1 MELACL
7 DLEGVLVPEVWIAVA
22 EATGIDDLRLTTRDI
37 ADYDELMSYRLK
49 VLDREGLKLPQIQQ
63 VIATLRPL
71 PGAVEFIDWLRE
83 RYQVIILS
91 DTFYQFA
98 DPLMAQL
105 GRPTLFCHQLVV
117 AADGTITGYQLRM
130 PDQKRHAII
139 ALQGLN
145 FACIAAG
152 DSYND
157 TSMLGQAEAG
167 ILFNAPQRVIDEF
180 PQFQVTTSYDELRT
194 AFTQASAALA
204 DR

>member
-1 MELACL
+1 MQLACL

-37 ADYDELMSYRLK
+37 ADYDELMRYRLRI
-49 VLDREGLKLPQIQQ
+49 LDREGLKLPQIQQ

-71 PGAVEFIDWLRE
+71 PGAVEFVDWLRE
-83 RYQVIILS
+83 RYQLIILS

-105 GRPTLFCHQLVV
+105 GRPTLFCHRLEV
-117 AADGTITGYQLRM
+117 ADDGSITGYRLRM
-130 PDQKRHAII
+130 ADQKRHAII

-145 FACIAAG
+145 FTCIAAG

-180 PQFQVTTSYDELRT
+180 PQFQVTTSYDELRE
-194 AFTQASAALA
+194 AFTLASASLA
-204 DR
+204 AG

>member
-1 MELACL
+1 MQLACL

-22 EATGIDDLRLTTRDI
+22 EATGIEDLRLTTRDI
-37 ADYDELMSYRLK
+37 ADYDELMGYRLK

-63 VIATLRPL
+63 VISTLRPL

-105 GRPTLFCHQLVV
+105 GRPTLFCHRLEV
-117 AADGTITGYQLRM
+117 AEDGTITGYKLRM
-130 PDQKRHAII
+130 ADQKRHSII
-139 ALQGLN
+139 ALQSLN

-157 TSMLGQAEAG
+157 TSMLGQAEVG

-180 PQFQVTTSYDELRT
+180 PQFQVTTNYDELRA
-194 AFTQASAALA
+194 AFTRASESLA
-204 DR
+204 

>member
-145 FACIAAG
+145 FVCIAAG

-180 PQFQVTTSYDELRT
+180 PQFQVTTSYDELRA

>member
-22 EATGIDDLRLTTRDI
+22 QTTGIAELRLTTRDI
-37 ADYDELMSYRLK
+37 SDYDQLMQHRLR
-49 VLDREGLKLPQIQQ
+49 VLDKHNLKLPDLQA

-71 PGAVEFIDWLRE
+71 EGAAEFLDWLRE

-105 GRPTLFCHQLVV
+105 GRPTLFCHHLLV
-117 AADGTITGYQLRM
+117 AHDGTITGYRLRM
-130 PDQKRHAII
+130 PDQKRHSII
-139 ALQGLN
+139 AFQSLN
-145 FACIAAG
+145 FRCIATG

-157 TSMLGQAEAG
+157 TSMLGQAEQG
-167 ILFNAPQRVIDEF
+167 ILFNPPQRVVDDF
-180 PQFQVTTSYDELRT
+180 PQFPVTHNYLELREE
-194 AFTQASAALA
+194 FLRASRRLAAS
-204 DR
+204 

>member
-1 MELACL
+1 MQLACL

-22 EATGIDDLRLTTRDI
+22 EHTGIEELRLTTRDI
-37 ADYDELMSYRLK
+37 SDYDELMTHRLR

-63 VIATLRPL
+63 VISTLRPL
-71 PGAVEFIDWLRE
+71 PGAVEFVDWLRE

-98 DPLMAQL
+98 DPLMAEL
-105 GRPTLFCHQLVV
+105 GRPTLFCHKLEV
-117 AADGTITGYQLRM
+117 ADDGTITGYRLRM

-157 TSMLGQAEAG
+157 TSMLGQADAG
-167 ILFNAPQRVIDEF
+167 ILFSAPQRVIDEF
-180 PQFQVTTSYDELRT
+180 PQFEVTTNYDELRA
-194 AFTQASAALA
+194 AFTRASQALTSN
-204 DR
+204 